1 MQKDVIAESAEI
13 LNLGLLFG
21 EDIDATTEEL
31 PAVLSF
37 QHKLIQEYMAA
48 VYIAEN
54 VKTDTAE
61 TFLEKLFPTW
71 EKIQTHQ
78 EVVLFSCGLLA
89 ATDTSPV
96 CITNYVGKV
105 LAKNIHRKLDA
116 RGEGGLNMLQS
127 CEKEGGIS
135 AVNPFV
141 SQYPACGHPLAEVLA
156 NTKLAC
162 ITDVD
167 ENDTLELNPSSA
179 EIFLQL
185 YIDIEGEGWIGIHDN
200 VYNGEYYRLWKALN
214 LTHAN
219 IAVLDLGRLRSEF
232 STKLHN
238 FPQLRSLTLFE
249 CDYTEAE
256 MEDLAG
262 GIDSWGPQSELIHC
276 NLDGMRGLPIPNS
289 LMSALGKC
297 TNLSTLTFTFCDL
310 NDKLSALM
318 VSPLPALSRLI
329 LSNCSLHDADVDHI
343 AQAVIKGRLAKL
355 EYLNIGEDL
364 VGMGGNSVSEEGV
377 GSLLEAL
384 VSIRPHREFHL
395 ELDSMGQLLDL
406 SEQFE
411 DEWKTKLKNTSITV
425 GRWTKF

>member
-1 MQKDVIAESAEI
+1 M
-13 LNLGLLFG
+13 
-21 EDIDATTEEL
+21 
-31 PAVLSF
+31 LSF
-37 QHKLIQEYMAA
+37 QHKLIQEYLAA

-54 VKTDTAE
+54 LQEDTAE
-61 TFLEKLFPTW
+61 TFLEKLFPIW

-105 LAKNIHRKLDA
+105 LAKRIHTELDSS
-116 RGEGGLNMLQS
+116 GKGLNMLQS

-156 NTKLAC
+156 NTKLAW

-167 ENDTLELNPSSA
+167 ENDTLQLNPSSA
-179 EIFLQL
+179 EIILKL

-200 VYNGEYYRLWKALN
+200 ANNDKYYRLWKALN
-214 LTHAN
+214 STHAN

-256 MEDLAG
+256 MEDLAES
-262 GIDSWGPQSELIHC
+262 IDSWGPQPKLIDC
-276 NLDGMRGLPIPNS
+276 FLYRLPIPGS

-297 TNLSTLTFTFCDL
+297 TNLSTLQFESCDL
-310 NDKLSALM
+310 SNELSALM
-318 VSPLPALSRLI
+318 VPPLPALSKLI
-329 LSNCSLHDADVDHI
+329 LSNCSLYDADLDHI
-343 AQAVIKGRLAKL
+343 AQAVRKGGLAKL
-355 EYLNIGEDL
+355 EYLDIAEDL
-364 VGMGGNSVSEEGV
+364 VGMGGNYVSEEGV